1 MSFEKNENVLD
12 NVSKI
17 LHKEN
22 KLIEKKLFSDIDRQ
36 MNLKELLCKL
46 TREDMSEIAEKWGLG
61 KLTKLNKTDY
71 ATKIEEEILNKINEK
86 ISLSTENNIKVLKY
100 IVDNNGVVIN
110 QDVGIKTL
118 LYYRNLGL
126 LFSGIDNDDK
136 VVVMPE
142 EILSSVKTLLNDNK
156 LLGLVER
163 NDYILRIVRGILYN
177 YGFMEK
183 DTLINLCNEITLSK
197 LNEDEFIK
205 LVLENSYN
213 EEFIRIQEL
222 NDKTYICNIKLTNL
236 EKMIEEQEKLN
247 LPYYNLTSETALE
260 CGKYRYSEWYKPHM
274 EFKNYLLNNYDISEV
289 QAMMIVDACIMGMK
303 DNNPLT
309 ETYDVLNACLNI
321 DDEFTDRIVKKF
333 IVDMQPMTR
342 LWSLKGH
349 MISELQPKTVVNKK
363 ETVVKGQKIGRN
375 EQCTCG
381 SGKKFKKCCGKNNK

>member
-17 LHKEN
+17 LEKEN
-22 KLIEKKLFSDIDRQ
+22 KVIEKKLFSDIDRQ

-71 ATKIEEEILNKINEK
+71 ATKIEEEILNRVNEK
-86 ISLSTENNIKVLKY
+86 INLLTENNIKVLEY
-100 IVDNNGVVIN
+100 IVNNDGIVVN
-110 QDVGIKTL
+110 QNIGLKTL

-126 LFSGIDNDDK
+126 LFSGVDKEDK
-136 VVVMPE
+136 VIVMPE
-142 EILSSVKTLLNDNK
+142 KVLANIKTALANKELLELVK
-156 LLGLVER
+156 R
-163 NDYILRIVRGILYN
+163 NDYILRVVRGILYN

-183 DTLINLCNEITLSK
+183 EELINLCSELIETK
-197 LNEDEFIK
+197 LEENSFMN
-205 LVLENSYN
+205 LVLENSN
-213 EEFIRIQEL
+213 SEEFIRIQEL
-222 NDKTYICNIKLTNL
+222 NHKIYICNSKLTNL
-236 EKMIEEQEKLN
+236 EKMIQEQESAN
-247 LPYYNLTSETALE
+247 LPYYSISSEVAIE

-303 DNNPLT
+303 DNNPLA
-309 ETYDVLNACLNI
+309 ETYNVLNACLNI

-333 IVDMQPMTR
+333 IVDMQSMTR
-342 LWSLKGH
+342 LWALKGH
-349 MISELQPKTVVNKK
+349 MISELQPKTTVKK
-363 ETVVKGQKIGRN
+363 NETVVKGQKIGRN
-375 EQCTCG
+375 EQCICG

>member
-12 NVSKI
+12 SVSKI
-17 LHKEN
+17 LEKEN

-71 ATKIEEEILNKINEK
+71 ATKISEEILDGVKKKLN
-86 ISLSTENNIKVLKY
+86 LSTENSINILKC
-100 IVDNNGVVIN
+100 IVDNNGVVVN
-110 QDVGIKTL
+110 QNIGLKTL

-126 LFSGIDNDDK
+126 LFSGVDNEEK
-136 VVVMPE
+136 VIVMPE
-142 EILSSVKTLLNDNK
+142 EVVENIKVSLENEELLE
-156 LLGLVER
+156 LVEK
-163 NDYILRIVRGILYN
+163 NDHILKIVRGILYN

-183 DTLINLCNEITLSK
+183 HELVNLCNTLTES
-197 LNEDEFIK
+197 
-205 LVLENSYN
+205 VLEEDTFMNLILENTIS
-213 EEFIRIQEL
+213 EEFIRVQEL
-222 NDKTYICNIKLTNL
+222 NDKVYVCNSKLTNL
-236 EKMIEEQEKLN
+236 EKMIEEQGKIN
-247 LPYYNLTSETALE
+247 VPYYNLSAEIALE

-289 QAMMIVDACIMGMK
+289 QAIMIVDACIMGMK

-309 ETYDVLNACLNI
+309 ETYNVLNACLNI

-333 IVDMQPMTR
+333 IVDMQSMTR
-342 LWSLKGH
+342 LWALKGQ
-349 MISELQPKTVVNKK
+349 MISDLQPQNASKK
-363 ETVVKGQKIGRN
+363 NETVVKGQKTGRN

-381 SGKKFKKCCGKNNK
+381 SGKKFKKCCGKK